1 MKKVHQPLMLLEL
14 REIQDLQEKE
24 EMLESA
30 GTEDRKV
37 AREHQERKGNLD
49 HQALMEQR
57 EKREIRGLQNK
68 EQRERWVNQV

>member
-1 MKKVHQPLMLLEL
+1 MLLEL

-37 AREHQERKGNLD
+37 ARDHPERKGNLD

>member
-1 MKKVHQPLMLLEL
+1 MLLEL
-14 REIQDLQEKE
+14 REIQDLQEKQ

-30 GTEDRKV
+30 GTEDHQV
-37 AREHQERKGNLD
+37 ARDHQGRKGNLD

-68 EQRERWVNQV
+68 EQRERWVYQV